1 MSKSKKIFRF
11 VFCGILCVAVLLS
24 MTYLGAVLI
33 EKYQADTDCGNG
45 DDVSSRWVSSD
56 DAISLDVDSD
66 TFPTMTDTYN
76 MTKIYG
82 EEFCY
87 VPKDNNK
94 FSLKKEI
101 DTSDNNT
108 TDIQYKDIAE
118 GTYEYNSE
126 TDVNKAKVK
135 FTKIN
140 NKKYDYLLNKEY
152 TFGKDW

>member
-11 VFCGILCVAVLLS
+11 VFCRILCVAVLLS

-33 EKYQADTDCGNG
+33 EKYQADTGCGNG
-45 DDVSSRWVSSD
+45 D

-126 TDVNKAKVK
+126 TDLNKAKVK

-152 TFGKDW
+152 TFSKDW